1 MEESLVWQALLAV
14 TTATFM
20 RPTFRL
26 FCQIA
31 SGWIL
36 CPVRRTITGMMP
48 TADPDRKRP
57 HDAFH
62 YFFRDAAWKT
72 DELWRSQT
80 LPLIAALCPGQGP
93 LTLLVD
99 DTIVHKTGRRVE
111 NADVFRD
118 PIRSTVHKIVYAF
131 GLNVVLLCVCIRL
144 PYVRQPL
151 ALPVNLRLYT
161 KGGPSHLALAATMVQ
176 ILAQWLPDRHFTLIG
191 DGAYA
196 SLAKAG
202 LPRTHV
208 TSRLRRDAALYNL
221 PLPRQP
227 GQRGRARK
235 KGSRLP
241 TPLEIAAAAASHQWR
256 LASITLR
263 DRTVQRLIL
272 TRVVLWYDVT
282 ADLPIRL
289 VIVRDPKGHEHDDF
303 FFTTDTDADPAT
315 VASDY
320 NNRWPIEVTFR
331 DAKQVLTLQHP
342 QSWRRCGPSRT
353 VTVGFWLHSAVWLW
367 FIRACGD
374 KPVWPDR
381 PWYTRKRS
389 PSFADA
395 LTALRA
401 ALWRERLSA
410 TTAAVPEFAK
420 IAETVVAALA
430 RAG

>member
-1 MEESLVWQALLAV
+1 MDGALLWQALLTM
-14 TTATFM
+14 TTAAFT
-20 RPTFRL
+20 RPAYRI

-48 TADPDRKRP
+48 TADPEHKRP

-62 YFFRDAAWKT
+62 YFFRDAAWKA
-72 DELWRSQT
+72 DRLWRSQT
-80 LPLIAALCPGQGP
+80 VPLIESLCPAQHP

-99 DTIVHKTGRRVE
+99 DTLVHKTGRQVE
-111 NADVFRD
+111 DAGVFRD
-118 PIRSTVHKIVYAF
+118 PIRSTVRKIVYAF
-131 GLNVVLLCVCIRL
+131 GLNVVLLCICVRL

-161 KGGPSHLALAATMVQ
+161 KGGPSHVALAAIMVRV
-176 ILAQWLPDRHFTLIG
+176 LAQWLPDRHFKLIG

-208 TSRLRRDAALYNL
+208 TSRLRRDAAIFDL
-221 PLPRQP
+221 PPPRQP
-227 GQRGRARK
+227 GQRGRPRK

-241 TPLEIAAAAASHQWR
+241 TPPEIAAAAAPNQWR
-256 LASITLR
+256 IASVTLR
-263 DRTVQRLIL
+263 DHTVQRLIL

-282 ADLPIRL
+282 ADLPVRL

-303 FFTTDTDADPAT
+303 FFTTDTDADPAA

-331 DAKQVLTLQHP
+331 DAKQVLTPQHP

-381 PWYTRKRS
+381 PWYTRKCS

-410 TTAAVPEFAK
+410 TTAAAPEFAK

>member
-1 MEESLVWQALLAV
+1 MEGTLVWQALLAMAA
-14 TTATFM
+14 TAFT
-20 RPTFRL
+20 RPAYRI

-31 SGWIL
+31 TGWVL

-48 TADPDRKRP
+48 TADPQRKRP

-62 YFFRDAAWKT
+62 YFFRDAAWKS
-72 DELWRSQT
+72 EHLWRSQT
-80 LPLIAALCPGQGP
+80 VPLVESLCPDQHP
-93 LTLLVD
+93 VTLLVD
-99 DTIVHKTGRRVE
+99 DTLVHKTGRQVE
-111 NADVFRD
+111 GAGVFRD
-118 PIRSTVHKIVYAF
+118 PIRSTVRKIVYAF
-131 GLNVVLLCVCIRL
+131 GLNAVLLCVCVRS
-144 PYVRQPL
+144 PYTRQPL
-151 ALPVNLRLYT
+151 ALPVNFRLYT
-161 KGGPSHLALAATMVQ
+161 KGGPSHVALAATMVRV
-176 ILAQWLPDRHFTLIG
+176 LAQWLPNRHFKLIG

-196 SLAKAG
+196 SLSKED

-208 TSRLRRDAALYNL
+208 ISRLRRDAALFDL
-221 PLPRQP
+221 PSPRQP
-227 GQRGRARK
+227 GQRGRPRK

-241 TPLEIAAAAASHQWR
+241 TPPQIAATAASDQWR
-256 LASITLR
+256 LASVTMR
-263 DRTVQRLIL
+263 DRSVERLL
-272 TRVVLWYDVT
+272 LARVVLWYDVT
-282 ADLPIRL
+282 AELPLLL

-303 FFTTDTDADPAT
+303 FFATDIHADPAA

-342 QSWRRCGPSRT
+342 QSWRRRGPHSS

-367 FIRACGD
+367 FIRTCGD

-381 PWYTRKRS
+381 PWYARKCS

-401 ALWRERLSA
+401 ALWRDRLSA
-410 TTAAVPEFAK
+410 ITAAAPEFTK
-420 IAETVVAALA
+420 ITESVIAALA